1 MKSLE
6 EWAAKILCWDNNDF
20 VQNIANSDDETKK
33 CFKRTEKYGSIKY
46 VMSETSYKP
55 TKEETRDSINI
66 VRFTPQQQQNKTQ
79 EQLFLHVSNFMK
91 DKIETL
97 RKKAHKKN
105 ANQQDIKLLN
115 CANEAAACLVEL
127 VNKNCDE
134 DFSTLDAMQEYMEE
148 KAMNQKKK
156 RADDSSEE
164 SSEEEEE

>member
-1 MKSLE
+1 
-6 EWAAKILCWDNNDF
+6 LCRDNNDY
-20 VQNIANSDDETKK
+20 VRNIANSDDEAKK
-33 CFKRTEKYGSIKY
+33 RFKRTEKYGSIKY

-55 TKEETRDSINI
+55 TKEETRDSVNI
-66 VRFTPQQQQNKTQ
+66 VRFTPQQQQKKTQ
-79 EQLFLHVSNFMK
+79 EQLFLHVSNFLK

-105 ANQQDIKLLN
+105 ANQKDIKLLN

-134 DFSTLDAMQEYMEE
+134 DFSTLDATQEYMEQ